1 MGATFRVEGSGS
13 LVFGGTFRNV
23 GGTADLTGGGQLA
36 INGTLAGFEHG
47 ASPGPTTVRSTV
59 VGGAVR
65 MTVGTLRPTEGGP
78 GAFRWGPDDLAVLD
92 GTLRADQ
99 SIEAHCADNSYS
111 YLRLAAGA
119 RNEGT
124 IRLLPA
130 ARGTTCLTYFY
141 PLAEFTNAGALVFG
155 DGSVTGA
162 AFQIGNAGRVLNE
175 AAGSIEVDG
184 TVANFVPITN
194 DGTVTVRP
202 GGRIDNYNRT
212 FDHRNGVIANAG
224 TFAMGSVGPLFRSQ
238 AGAVTGNP
246 VTLLAGRLEL
256 VGAGAA
262 SFLVP
267 ASNGA
272 TLADGSGRALIRP
285 QHHLI
290 VEGLLATE
298 VPAENRG
305 EVTLTGD
312 GSGNAIFGTSAAAS
326 PEASRSGHPKH
337 TRVLLARRTESDTGS
352 TWKRTPN
359 SPTDTATSGTHN
371 GPSRCARVQGARSQ
385 PQLPPPVGAIRVAIP
400 RAYRTGVRRFC
411 AGAAPLAEEGYRVP
425 AHRRAV
431 AGCSSPA
438 GGIASEFR
446 GALAAD
452 AERPAAPPCRQP

>member
-224 TFAMGSVGPLFRSQ
+224 TFAMGSVGPPFRSQ

-285 QHHLI
+285 PAPPHRGGPPRHRGARREPGRGHADGRRLRQRHLRHFRRQRHPKRRD
-290 VEGLLATE
+290 LAT
-298 VPAENRG
+298 
-305 EVTLTGD
+305 
-312 GSGNAIFGTSAAAS
+312 
-326 PEASRSGHPKH
+326 RSTHVFSWPG
-337 TRVLLARRTESDTGS
+337 A
-352 TWKRTPN
+352 PN
-359 SPTDTATSGTHN
+359 PT
-371 GPSRCARVQGARSQ
+371 QGALGNGRPTVQ
-385 PQLPPPVGAIRVAIP
+385 PTPRP
-400 RAYRTGVRRFC
+400 RAHTTAR
-411 AGAAPLAEEGYRVP
+411 AGALVFK
-425 AHRRAV
+425 V
-431 AGCSSPA
+431 
-438 GGIASEFR
+438 R
-446 GALAAD
+446 G
-452 AERPAAPPCRQP
+452 RNRN

>member
-312 GSGNAIFGTSAAAS
+312 GSGNAIFGTSGGSVTRSVAIWP
-326 PEASRSGHPKH
+326 PEAHTCSPGQAHRIRHREHLETDAQQSNRHRDLGHTQRPEQVRSCSRCE
-337 TRVLLARRTESDTGS
+337 VA
-352 TWKRTPN
+352 
-359 SPTDTATSGTHN
+359 TATT
-371 GPSRCARVQGARSQ
+371 A
-385 PQLPPPVGAIRVAIP
+385 
-400 RAYRTGVRRFC
+400 
-411 AGAAPLAEEGYRVP
+411 
-425 AHRRAV
+425 
-431 AGCSSPA
+431 A
-438 GGIASEFR
+438 GGRDTSGDPARLPHR
-446 GALAAD
+446 GSPVLCGCCAAG
-452 AERPAAPPCRQP
+452 